1 MSGDVCV
8 EVQAYAKFI
17 GRENKANMRG
27 DGGGGVS
34 GLSKSYRKGE

>member
-1 MSGDVCV
+1 MSVV

-27 DGGGGVS
+27 DGGGGGS
-34 GLSKSYRKGE
+34 GFGKIYRKRE

>member
-1 MSGDVCV
+1 MSVV

-17 GRENKANMRG
+17 GRENKSNMRG
-27 DGGGGVS
+27 DGGGGGS